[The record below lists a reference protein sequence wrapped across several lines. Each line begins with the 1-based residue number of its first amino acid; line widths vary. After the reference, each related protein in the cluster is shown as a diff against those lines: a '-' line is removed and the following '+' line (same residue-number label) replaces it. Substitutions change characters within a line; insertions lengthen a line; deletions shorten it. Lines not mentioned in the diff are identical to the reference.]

1 LVLDP
6 FAIEA
11 KNAPVFAGMPR
22 ILPIFEPKAAAQ
34 CLRLRL
40 FARWQAVEG
49 VYYHMVA
56 PQVVI
61 CIESKGFVD
70 F

>member
-1 LVLDP
+1 
-6 FAIEA
+6 
-11 KNAPVFAGMPR
+11 MPR

-56 PQVVI
+56 PQAATRI
-61 CIESKGFVD
+61 DSK
-70 F
+70 